1 LLACLSNNINLFKN
15 SLASSARASILQS
28 RLLGGLTEDKFAL
41 YEETSTRPRQILLSG
56 AEKDVGP
63 ESDNL
68 HKVYDFFYK
77 ISNINALIC
86 CQNPLHN
93 C

>member
-1 LLACLSNNINLFKN
+1 MLACLSNNINLFKN

-68 HKVYDFFYK
+68 HKVYDFFTK
-77 ISNINALIC
+77 FRI
-86 CQNPLHN
+86 
-93 C
+93 